1 MHVPGPVAR
10 VLRAALIAALLGTA
24 LPGVSALGATA
35 PAGNDPSDIVL
46 VLDFSGS
53 ILEDK
58 AIRTSFADAL
68 DGIAAR
74 VEETSDTLTAG
85 DATVSIVRFA
95 TKAADLADCT
105 GIRLRQN
112 AQAVADLATCL
123 RRVAAAYRKGG
134 DAALTKALGDDTN
147 YVAAMERAA
156 THVPAAAKR
165 PAIIFFT
172 DGRHEASGVPVS
184 RVIPARD
191 RLFGARTPF
200 ALLPVGMGVDPDDR
214 ARLEAGLAGLRTITP
229 DFEACVGGPLEWPNV
244 VFDSAEAAGQA
255 VALALQNVSC
265 TFTVEPTP
273 TPAPTPTPEPPA
285 PVLNI
290 RTTAGDATIQIAW
303 NAPADAESS
312 PIEDY
317 RARCRP
323 RDGGDWVESTE
334 GVSTETST
342 TLGGLVNGV
351 EYACEV
357 SAVRTSGGPE
367 VWTAAPLL
375 AMTVGLPPAP
385 AKPAAQ
391 PLDTGVRLDTSMP
404 ADARVTGFDFECSA
418 DGGTTWT
425 IQQQVGA
432 ERPSVEIGGLTNGT
446 AYVCR
451 ASATNE
457 SGQGDPSPLSDVF
470 RPCSGLIDCNP
481 ILIVPIAGV
490 VLLFLVW
497 LLLALIRRRAG
508 RAVYVTAQVDQFT
521 PVSLGRGPR
530 VGMDFVKRGSS
541 DRVSGIVPA
550 GGRKADLRIRYT
562 GGVTFQVDGDGRRR
576 KTEFGRVVQVFD
588 REGRMHELVLRAF
601 DQPPQDRRQRA
612 SDDIPPEADRR
623 RRQG

>member
-10 VLRAALIAALLGTA
+10 VVRAAMIAALFGTV
-24 LPGVSALGATA
+24 LPVAPAFGATA

-58 AIRTSFADAL
+58 AVRTDFADAL

-74 VEETSDTLTAG
+74 VEETADTLTAG

-105 GIRLRQN
+105 GLRLRQN
-112 AQAVADLATCL
+112 QQAVADLAGCL
-123 RRVAAAYRKGG
+123 RRVAAAYRKGV
-134 DAALTKALGDDTN
+134 DPALTRALGDDTN

-184 RVIPARD
+184 DVLPARD

-214 ARLEAGLAGLRTITP
+214 PRLEAGLAALRITR
-229 DFEACVGGPLEWPNV
+229 DFERCEGGPLEWPDV
-244 VFDSAEAAGQA
+244 VFESAEAAGQA

-273 TPAPTPTPEPPA
+273 TPPPTPTPEPPK
-285 PVLNI
+285 PVANI
-290 RTTAGDATIQIAW
+290 RTTAGDAAVQIAW
-303 NAPADAESS
+303 SPPADADTS

-334 GVSTETST
+334 GVSVETAT
-342 TLGGLVNGV
+342 TVSGLVNGV
-351 EYACEV
+351 EYTCEV
-357 SAVRTSGGPE
+357 SAVRQGGGEE
-367 VWTAAPLL
+367 VWTPAPLM
-375 AMTVGLPPAP
+375 ATTVGRPPAP

-425 IQQQVGA
+425 FQQQTGGD
-432 ERPSVEIGGLTNGT
+432 RPSAQIGGLTNGT

-451 ASATNE
+451 ATATNE

-470 RPCSGLIDCNP
+470 RPCSGLLDCNP
-481 ILIVPIAGV
+481 ILLIPIGGL
-490 VLLFLVW
+490 VLLIGVW
-497 LLLALIRRRAG
+497 LVLALIRRRAG

-521 PVSLGRGPR
+521 PVSLGRGPK
-530 VGMDFVKRGSS
+530 VGMDFVKRGPSN
-541 DRVSGIVPA
+541 RVSGIVPA

-562 GGVTFQVDGDGRRR
+562 GGVTFKVEGDGRRR

-588 REGRMHELVLRAF
+588 PDGRMHELVLRAF

-612 SDDIPPEADRR
+612 SDEIPPEADRR
-623 RRQG
+623 RR

>member
-1 MHVPGPVAR
+1 MHVPGPAAWV
-10 VLRAALIAALLGTA
+10 VRAVVVAALLGTI
-24 LPGVSALGATA
+24 LPVAPALGATA

-58 AIRTSFADAL
+58 AVRTAFADAI

-74 VEETSDTLTAG
+74 VDETADTLTAG

-105 GIRLRQN
+105 GLRLRQN
-112 AQAVADLATCL
+112 KEAVADLSACL
-123 RRVAAAYRKGG
+123 RRVAAAYRKGV
-134 DAALTKALGDDTN
+134 DPALTRALGDDTN

-184 RVIPARD
+184 AVIPARD
-191 RLFGARTPF
+191 RLFADRTPF

-214 ARLEAGLAGLRTITP
+214 PRLEAGLAGLRITR
-229 DFEACVGGPLEWPNV
+229 DFERCEGGPLEWPAV

-273 TPAPTPTPEPPA
+273 TPPPTPTPEPPA
-285 PVLNI
+285 PVGGI
-290 RTTAGDATIQIAW
+290 RTTAGDASLVLVW
-303 NAPADAESS
+303 NPPADAESS

-323 RDGGDWVESTE
+323 RDGGDWVESSE
-334 GVSTETST
+334 GVSTEPST
-342 TLGGLVNGV
+342 TLSGLINGV
-351 EYACEV
+351 EYSCEV
-357 SAVRTSGGPE
+357 SAVRSGGGPE
-367 VWTAAPLL
+367 IWTAAPLT
-375 AMTVGLPPAP
+375 ATPVGRPPAP

-391 PLDTGVRLDTSMP
+391 PLDTGVRLDTTMP
-404 ADARVTGFDFECSA
+404 AGARVTGYDFECSA
-418 DGGTTWT
+418 DGGATWT
-425 IQQQVGA
+425 IQRQVGA
-432 ERPSVEIGGLTNGT
+432 EQASAEIGGLTNGT

-457 SGQGDPSPLSDVF
+457 SGQGDFSALSDAF
-470 RPCSGLIDCNP
+470 RPCSGVLDCNP
-481 ILIVPIAGV
+481 ILLIPIGGL
-490 VLLFLVW
+490 VLLVAAW
-497 LLLALIRRRAG
+497 LLFTLIRRRAG

-521 PVSLGRGPR
+521 PVSLGRGPK
-530 VGMDFVKRGSS
+530 VGMAFVMRGPS

-550 GGRKADLRIRYT
+550 EGRKANLRIRYT

-588 REGRMHELVLRAF
+588 PDGRMHELVLRAF
-601 DQPPQDRRQRA
+601 DQPPQDRRQRT
-612 SDDIPPEADRR
+612 SDEIAPEADRR
-623 RRQG
+623 RG